1 MDVTKKIFPFYLPR
15 ILHDLTTCC
24 FVCLDL
30 EFSGIY
36 SKTEGRLRDG
46 MQTLQERYAEV
57 KAAAEIYQILQIG
70 LTIAHED
77 LNTGHNK

>member
-1 MDVTKKIFPFYLPR
+1 MDVTRKTFPFYLPR

-30 EFSGIY
+30 EFSGIHA
-36 SKTEGRLRDG
+36 KTEGRLRDG
-46 MQTLQERYAEV
+46 MQTLQERYTEV
-57 KAAAEIYQILQIG
+57 RGAAETYQILQIG

-77 LNTGHNK
+77 LNIGYK